1 MSNLKLTQSLNSL
14 WPSRFL
20 KPYHLLDN
28 GLNEITDTIKQIRLE
43 ETEPRPGDKRLAPV
57 LYFERIKTPYL
68 LSAKTD
74 RDTLHNIFGVRT
86 VGDLIGLRLTLYV
99 TEWQQRTVLRIK
111 PLRPAPPKPKP
122 ASETDD
128 TPDTAPEADPILV
141 AENGPAGEDGAK
153 RHDNEASISDAPTE
167 PVEPAPPDPTA

>member
-28 GLNEITDTIKQIRLE
+28 GLSEITDTIKQIRLE
-43 ETEPRPGDKRLAPV
+43 ETEPRPGDKRQAPV

-111 PLRPAPPKPKP
+111 PLRPAPLKPKP
-122 ASETDD
+122 ASETATLD
-128 TPDTAPEADPILV
+128 TEPDADAVPV
-141 AENGPAGEDGAK
+141 AENGNDD
-153 RHDNEASISDAPTE
+153 DNETSTEGTQPHAPTE
-167 PVEPAPPDPTA
+167 PVEPAPPDAAA

>member
-28 GLNEITDTIKQIRLE
+28 GINEITDTIKQIRLE

-74 RDTLHNIFGVRT
+74 RDTLHNVFGVRT
-86 VGDLIGLRLTLYV
+86 VGDLVGLRLTLHV

-111 PLRPAPPKPKP
+111 PLRPARPKP
-122 ASETDD
+122 AAETTD
-128 TPDTAPEADPILV
+128 TPVAEPDADAMPV
-141 AENGPAGEDGAK
+141 AENGNDD
-153 RHDNEASISDAPTE
+153 DNEMSTSHAPTE
-167 PVEPAPPDPTA
+167 PVEPAPPDPAA

>member
-28 GLNEITDTIKQIRLE
+28 GLNEVTDTIKQIRLE

-74 RDTLHNIFGVRT
+74 RDTLQNVFGVRM

-111 PLRPAPPKPKP
+111 PLRPAPPKPP
-122 ASETDD
+122 AETAD
-128 TPDTAPEADPILV
+128 TPVAELDADAMPV
-141 AENGPAGEDGAK
+141 AENGNDD
-153 RHDNEASISDAPTE
+153 DNEMSTSHSPTE
-167 PVEPAPPDPTA
+167 PVEPAPPDPAG